1 MNETA
6 GHDCGDD
13 VLAGHLPKAPARIAG
28 GLTSRVEGVL
38 DADCSHFRRFDP
50 ALVSARKAGG
60 AVASSASTNNRPNQ
74 DRRPVD
80 STGNHSQL
88 TEEHM
93 MAAAAEAPA
102 RSTPAGDPAL
112 IGVPTFVVGAV
123 ALGLVL
129 TGYVPAGAVG
139 ASIAIILPATGL
151 GQLVAAVWA
160 AALGQNAAA
169 AVFGVFSG
177 FWLSYAALVL
187 GLIHGWFGVSGDAA
201 VATQGLFLISWLVT
215 IVLLTLATLRL
226 PAAFTLL
233 FTLIDIALALV
244 LYGTVSASAAATT
257 AGGYVVFAFTAVG
270 VYMFAGALFAAT
282 GGRPLPLGRP
292 VLS

>member
-1 MNETA
+1 M
-6 GHDCGDD
+6 
-13 VLAGHLPKAPARIAG
+13 
-28 GLTSRVEGVL
+28 
-38 DADCSHFRRFDP
+38 
-50 ALVSARKAGG
+50 
-60 AVASSASTNNRPNQ
+60 
-74 DRRPVD
+74 
-80 STGNHSQL
+80 
-88 TEEHM
+88 
-93 MAAAAEAPA
+93 
-102 RSTPAGDPAL
+102 PAL

-139 ASIAIILPATGL
+139 ASVAIILPATGL

-160 AALGQNAAA
+160 AALGQNATA

-187 GLIHGWFGVSGDAA
+187 GLIHGWFGISGDAA

-215 IVLLTLATLRL
+215 IVVLTLATLRL

-244 LYGTVSASAAATT
+244 LYGTVSGRQAAAAGPSGAEPPGGRLRCCTARSAAAAA

>member
-1 MNETA
+1 MT
-6 GHDCGDD
+6 
-13 VLAGHLPKAPARIAG
+13 
-28 GLTSRVEGVL
+28 
-38 DADCSHFRRFDP
+38 
-50 ALVSARKAGG
+50 
-60 AVASSASTNNRPNQ
+60 
-74 DRRPVD
+74 
-80 STGNHSQL
+80 
-88 TEEHM
+88 
-93 MAAAAEAPA
+93 AAAEAPA
-102 RSTPAGDPAL
+102 RPALAGDPAL

-129 TGYVPAGAVG
+129 TGFVPAGAVG
-139 ASIAIILPATGL
+139 ASVAIILPATGL

-160 AALGQNAAA
+160 AALGQNATA

-187 GLIHGWFGVSGDAA
+187 GLIHGWFGISGDAA

-215 IVLLTLATLRL
+215 IVVLTLATLRL

-244 LYGTVSASAAATT
+244 LYGTVSASAAAAT

>member
-1 MNETA
+1 MTA
-6 GHDCGDD
+6 ATTLSPDT
-13 VLAGHLPKAPARIAG
+13 PQAPARVAG
-28 GLTSRVEGVL
+28 GLTSQGEGVL
-38 DADCSHFRRFDP
+38 DAGCSHGRRFGP
-50 ALVSARKAGG
+50 CAGERARRGKR
-60 AVASSASTNNRPNQ
+60 VVPWRPLASTNNRPIK

-88 TEEHM
+88 NEEHTM
-93 MAAAAEAPA
+93 TAAAKAPA
-102 RSTPAGDPAL
+102 RPALAGDPAL

-160 AALGQNAAA
+160 AALGQNATA

-187 GLIHGWFGVSGDAA
+187 GLIHGWFGISGDAA

-215 IVLLTLATLRL
+215 IIVLTLATLRL

-244 LYGTVSASAAATT
+244 LYGTVSASAAAAT